1 MLHARKEQPEL
12 AQEGHKMHRTYPM
25 PSEAPLVHSSTARG
39 AQTRLTRSAWLGSR
53 SGNTLPRPPFWRAAL
68 NRAYLSNQ
76 WADFALLE
84 TLDAPDAQRQPRADS
99 KHSSARRSM
108 LPLLDYKKS
117 LSHEANRPVLL
128 APRLEDKIVTAKK
141 VYDVSIPVPIS
152 YS

>member
-1 MLHARKEQPEL
+1 MRNCGVLPHY
-12 AQEGHKMHRTYPM
+12 TYLVSSQDPH
-25 PSEAPLVHSSTARG
+25 VHSSTARG

-84 TLDAPDAQRQPRADS
+84 TLDAPDAQRQARADS

-108 LPLLDYKKS
+108 LSILNYKKS

-128 APRLEDKIVTAKK
+128 APRLEDTQFT
-141 VYDVSIPVPIS
+141 YR
-152 YS
+152 